1 MCPFTE
7 NSSQGFGSRLGSSL
21 TGLLIGPL
29 LVIGAIVLLWW
40 NEGRAVQ
47 GLDIAVACRARR
59 YVRAWHTFDDQF
71 PPPLHHRHVSL
82 VDGICGW
89 GRPA

>member
-7 NSSQGFGSRLGSSL
+7 TSSQGFGSRLGSSL

-59 YVRAWHTFDDQF
+59 FALGTPSTTNFRPRSATAA
-71 PPPLHHRHVSL
+71 SAL

>member
-7 NSSQGFGSRLGSSL
+7 TSSQGFGSRLGSSL

-40 NEGRAVQ
+40 NEGRAWHVAQ
-47 GLDIAVACRARR
+47 GG
-59 YVRAWHTFDDQF
+59 TFALGTPSTTNF
-71 PPPLHHRHVSL
+71 RPRSPPPRLA
-82 VDGICGW
+82 G
-89 GRPA
+89 